1 MFSFVLS
8 EAKIVYLGII
18 FSEAK
23 IVYLGIIF
31 SEAKIVYLVFFD
43 LVSVLTICVNLL
55 FSMYNAL

>member
-23 IVYLGIIF
+23 IVYLG
-31 SEAKIVYLVFFD
+31 FFD